1 MIFRNFIFFLFVSV
15 AFFSVAQQNSPVVKK
30 ASPGTFQLIQTSK
43 VEAAL
48 TTEEYD
54 QILLLVEQQ
63 RDNANFVNIDY
74 SPYLRIKIV
83 PRNILNSSSFVPY
96 AESIYLPE

>member
-15 AFFSVAQQNSPVVKK
+15 AFFSVAQQNSTIPQK
-30 ASPGTFQLIQTSK
+30 AAPGTFQLIQTSK
-43 VEAAL
+43 VETAL

-63 RDNANFVNIDY
+63 RDIANYVNVDY

-96 AESIYLPE
+96 AESVYQSE